1 MRTGERSADTTRWTL
16 SDGTGR
22 GRRIRFLTLAWLLT
36 AVALPSNGRAQEV
49 SPDDPTA
56 PVYRVPSP
64 ELEAL
69 VDAPLTPATSVGP
82 AGQTMVLMEVPGL
95 LTIDDLSQPE
105 LRLAGLRL
113 NPRTNGPSRARY
125 FTSLTLSRLADGR
138 QTPVTG
144 LPEEPRIGSVRW
156 SPDGARLAFTLT
168 RENGIEL
175 WVADVA
181 TGEARALTD
190 ARLVVLPQSA
200 AFEWLP
206 DGRTL
211 VARLVPSERGTPPP
225 AVDVPS
231 GPVIQENVGRVA
243 PARTYQDLLTDPHD
257 EALFEHYLTAQVALI
272 ELDGAIREVGPT
284 GLIAGAEPSPDGRF
298 LLVSTI
304 HRPFSY
310 LVPANRFPIRTEV
323 WDLEGRVVAE
333 IADLPLAEEVP
344 VGFGAVRTGRR
355 SISWRADA
363 PSTLYWVEALDGG
376 DPWKEA
382 EVRDQVF
389 TLGEPF
395 DGDPAPLA
403 SLGLR
408 YSGVQWGHDDL
419 ALVTS
424 LWFRTRMMRAWVV
437 QPGTPGAEPRL
448 LFERSLEDRYNDP
461 GRPLMRSTAAG
472 TSVLLT
478 AEEGN
483 TLFLVGQGASPEGNR
498 PFLDRFDVASGETER
513 LWRSEAPYYESP
525 VELLDMD
532 QGVVLTRR
540 EAVDEPPNYFVRN
553 LATGGVRQLTDFPHP
568 TPDLAGVEKEL
579 IQYEREDG
587 VQLSATL
594 YLPPGYEPEDG
605 PIPTLMWA
613 YPREFKNA
621 DLAGQLTDSPYRFV
635 RVSYWGA
642 LPMLTQGWAVLD
654 NPTLPIIGE
663 GDEEPNDTYV
673 EQLVAGARAAVNL
686 VVDRGVAD
694 PDRIAI
700 GGHSYGAFMSAN
712 LLAHS
717 DLFRAGIARSGAYN
731 RTLTPFGFQLEE
743 RTFWEAP
750 EIYFSMS
757 PFMHADEVDEPLLMI
772 HGDADN
778 NSGTFPLQSRRFYH
792 ALKGHGA
799 TVRLVMLPHES
810 HGYRAR
816 ESILHM
822 LWEENEWLKRHV
834 EDAAPRPAATV
845 SEAGQ

>member
-1 MRTGERSADTTRWTL
+1 LWLLAATTLPSTSNAQQGAPDDRTAPLYRTPSADL
-16 SDGTGR
+16 A
-22 GRRIRFLTLAWLLT
+22 TLA
-36 AVALPSNGRAQEV
+36 
-49 SPDDPTA
+49 
-56 PVYRVPSP
+56 
-64 ELEAL
+64 
-69 VDAPLTPATSVGP
+69 DAPLTPAVSVGP
-82 AGQTMVLMEVPGL
+82 NAQMMVLMEVPGL
-95 LTIDDLSQPE
+95 LTIEDVSQPE
-105 LRLAGLRL
+105 LRLAGLRI
-113 NPRTNGPSRARY
+113 NPRTNGPSRDRY
-125 FTSLTLSRLADGR
+125 FAALTLERLGDGR
-138 QTPVTG
+138 QMPVSG
-144 LPEEPRIGSVRW
+144 LPDAPRIGSVRW
-156 SPDGARLAFTLT
+156 SPDGSRIGFALT

-175 WVADVA
+175 WAADVA

-190 ARLVVLPQSA
+190 ARLTVLPRSG

-206 DGRTL
+206 DSRTL
-211 VARLVPSERGTPPP
+211 VTRLVPSDRGAPPP
-225 AVDVPS
+225 PVDIPS

-243 PARTYQDLLTDPHD
+243 PARTYQDLLTGPHD

-272 ELDGAIREVGPT
+272 SLDGTTREVGPE
-284 GLIAGAEPSPDGRF
+284 GLIAGAEPSPDGQF

-310 LVPANRFPIRTEV
+310 LVPASRFPIRTEV
-323 WDLEGRVVAE
+323 WDLEGQVVAT

-344 VGFGAVRTGRR
+344 VGFSAVRTGRR
-355 SISWRADA
+355 TISWRADA
-363 PSTLYWVEALDGG
+363 PATLYWVEARDGG
-376 DPWKEA
+376 DPWIDA
-382 EVRDQVF
+382 EVRDQIF
-389 TLGEPF
+389 TLEAPFGGEPV
-395 DGDPAPLA
+395 PLA

-408 YSGVQWGHDDL
+408 YAAVQWGSDDL
-419 ALVTS
+419 ALVS
-424 LWFRTRMMRAWVV
+424 SVWFRTRMVRAWVV
-437 QPGTPGAEPRL
+437 QPGNPGTEPRL
-448 LFERSLEDRYNDP
+448 LFERSLEDRYSDP

-472 TSVLLT
+472 TSVLLS
-478 AEEGN
+478 ADGGR

-498 PFLDRFDVASGETER
+498 PFLDRFDVASGATER
-513 LWRSEAPYYESP
+513 LWRSEAPYYETP
-525 VELLDMD
+525 VELLDVD
-532 QGVVLTRR
+532 AGLVLTRR
-540 EAVDEPPNYFVRN
+540 EAVDEPPNYFVRD
-553 LATGGVRQLTDFPHP
+553 LAADGLRQLTDFPHP
-568 TPDLAGVEKEL
+568 TPQLAGVEKEL
-579 IQYEREDG
+579 IVYEREDG

-594 YLPPGYEPEDG
+594 YLPPGYEPDDG
-605 PIPTLMWA
+605 PLATLMWA

-621 DLAGQLTDSPYRFV
+621 DLAGQLTDSPYRFA

-673 EQLVAGARAAVNL
+673 EQLVAGAQAAVDQ
-686 VVDRGVAD
+686 VVGRGVTD
-694 PDRIAI
+694 PERIAI

-757 PFMHADEVDEPLLMI
+757 PFMHADQVDEPLLMI

-799 TVRLVMLPHES
+799 TVRLVMLPNES

-822 LWEENEWLKRHV
+822 LWEEYEWLKRHV
-834 EDAAPRPAATV
+834 EDVSARPTATV
-845 SEAGQ
+845 SEAGE